1 MSMFQRKIYDK
12 LLEWKNESDGKT
24 ALLIEGARRIG
35 KSTVAEAFAK
45 EAYKSY
51 KIYIQNELEKKA
63 LLSSKSDWSM
73 LESLVQKCNDN
84 PNLRITVYLNDNTRI
99 DMKTYD
105 VHKTITSSLID
116 GNEYYEEVK

>member
-1 MSMFQRKIYDK
+1 MKKKIK
-12 LLEWKNESDGKT
+12 KQKKEKISFWS
-24 ALLIEGARRIG
+24 IMI
-35 KSTVAEAFAK
+35 KSIK
-45 EAYKSY
+45 EAHKSY

-63 LLSSKSDWSM
+63 LLSSRSDWSM

-105 VHKTITSSLID
+105 SHKTITASLID
-116 GNEYYEEVK
+116 GNEYYEEIK

>member
-1 MSMFQRKIYDK
+1 MEEFMKKNKPKKQKKNKITF
-12 LLEWKNESDGKT
+12 WS
-24 ALLIEGARRIG
+24 IMI
-35 KSTVAEAFAK
+35 KSIK

-51 KIYIQNELEKKA
+51 RIYIQNELEKKA

>member
-1 MSMFQRKIYDK
+1 MEEFMKKNKPKKQKKDKITF
-12 LLEWKNESDGKT
+12 WS
-24 ALLIEGARRIG
+24 IMI
-35 KSTVAEAFAK
+35 KSIK
-45 EAYKSY
+45 EAHKSY
-51 KIYIQNELEKKA
+51 KIYIQKELEKKA
-63 LLSSKSDWSM
+63 LLSSRSDWSM